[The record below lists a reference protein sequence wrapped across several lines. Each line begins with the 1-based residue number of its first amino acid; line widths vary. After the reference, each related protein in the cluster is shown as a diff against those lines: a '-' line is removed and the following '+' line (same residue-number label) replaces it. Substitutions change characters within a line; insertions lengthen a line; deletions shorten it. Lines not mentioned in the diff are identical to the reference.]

1 MQCLNMNTRVEF
13 FDLGLHQQPET
24 MTTRHAGAMESTDGA
39 HSRGL
44 CFNRPEPGERVIH
57 QAKALCCLGGPV
69 TDPIR
74 LIGPLRETG
83 PPDYMDISAWLAP
96 LRLDLN
102 WTEPKH

>member
-1 MQCLNMNTRVEF
+1 MSEYTHKTED

-24 MTTRHAGAMESTDGA
+24 MTTRHAEAMESTDGA
-39 HSRGL
+39 CRRGPRIH
-44 CFNRPEPGERVIH
+44 RPEPGERVIH

-74 LIGPLRETG
+74 LIGPLWEAR

-96 LRLDLN
+96 LRPDLN
-102 WTEPKH
+102 WTEPKR